1 MSDQETQAGDGAA
14 DATAPE
20 IERVIEENPEALAE
34 SLETL
39 VRLQETG
46 TLDDLVGFADVA
58 ALMSAAMD
66 DEMVTTLAS
75 TGARLGEVA
84 ETAADDEVAQGLETA
99 LAAVGE
105 ANSAEPQQVGMLGLL
120 RAMREPEVQ
129 SGLGFMLAM
138 ARALGQDLE
147 GGDGEA

>member
-1 MSDQETQAGDGAA
+1 MTDNHADET
-14 DATAPE
+14 TE
-20 IERVIEENPEALAE
+20 IDRVVSENPEAIAE

-46 TLDDLVGFADVA
+46 TLDDLVGVAD
-58 ALMSAAMD
+58 ALALLSAAMD

-84 ETAADDEVAQGLETA
+84 DTAADEDVARGLEST

-105 ANSAEPQQVGMLGLL
+105 ATEAEPERLGIVGLA
-120 RAMREPEVQ
+120 RAMRDPQVQ
-129 SGLGFMLAM
+129 TGMGFLVAV
-138 ARALGQDLE
+138 ARALGSDPDEQ
-147 GGDGEA
+147 ANRSR

>member
-1 MSDQETQAGDGAA
+1 MTDKHTDET
-14 DATAPE
+14 TE
-20 IERVIEENPEALAE
+20 IDRVVSANPEAIAE

-46 TLDDLVGFADVA
+46 TLDDLVGVAD
-58 ALMSAAMD
+58 ALALLSAAMD

-84 ETAADDEVAQGLETA
+84 DTAADEDVARGLEST

-105 ANSAEPQQVGMLGLL
+105 ATEAEPERLGVVGLA
-120 RAMREPEVQ
+120 RAMRDPQVQ
-129 SGLGFMLAM
+129 TGMGFLVAV
-138 ARALGQDLE
+138 ARALGSDLDE
-147 GGDGEA
+147 QANRSR

>member
-1 MSDQETQAGDGAA
+1 MTDQHTDET
-14 DATAPE
+14 TE
-20 IERVIEENPEALAE
+20 IDRVVSENPEAIAE

-46 TLDDLVGFADVA
+46 TLDDLIGVAD
-58 ALMSAAMD
+58 ALALLSAAMD

-84 ETAADDEVAQGLETA
+84 DTAADEDVARGLEST

-105 ANSAEPQQVGMLGLL
+105 ATEAEPERLGIVGLA
-120 RAMREPEVQ
+120 RAMRDPQVQ
-129 SGLGFMLAM
+129 TGMGFLVAV
-138 ARALGQDLE
+138 ARALGSDLDE
-147 GGDGEA
+147 QANRSR

>member
-1 MSDQETQAGDGAA
+1 MTDNHADET
-14 DATAPE
+14 TE
-20 IERVIEENPEALAE
+20 IDRVVSENPEAIAE

-46 TLDDLVGFADVA
+46 TLDDLVGVAD
-58 ALMSAAMD
+58 ALALLSAAMD

-84 ETAADDEVAQGLETA
+84 DTAADEDVARGLEST

-105 ANSAEPQQVGMLGLL
+105 ATDAEPERLGIVGLA
-120 RAMREPEVQ
+120 RAMRDPQVQ
-129 SGLGFMLAM
+129 TGMGFLVAV
-138 ARALGQDLE
+138 ARALGSDLDE
-147 GGDGEA
+147 QANRSR